1 MSLLYNSSIVSTH
14 EPEQE
19 FLETV
24 PNIIADKTIEYL
36 IIGYFDDQRRLIQI
50 GEVCSNRV
58 DAVSVPV
65 RRITHDALNLNARSI
80 ILMHNHPGGDPKPSQ
95 GDIKQTRDIARILA
109 PLGVHIDDHLIVA
122 RDQQFSFREAGL
134 L

>member
-1 MSLLYNSSIVSTH
+1 MSLLYKISASSTS
-14 EPEQE
+14 EPKQD
-19 FLETV
+19 FLESV
-24 PNIIADKTIEYL
+24 PNIIANKTIEYL

-50 GEVCSNRV
+50 VEVCSNRV

-65 RRITHDALNLNARSI
+65 RKITHDALNLNAHSI

-95 GDIKQTRDIARILA
+95 GDIKQTRDIARILN
-109 PLGVHIDDHLIVA
+109 PLGVQIDDHLIIA
-122 RDQQFSFREAGL
+122 GDQQYSFRQAGL

>member
-36 IIGYFDDQRRLIQI
+36 IIDYFDDQRRLIQI

-122 RDQQFSFREAGL
+122 RDQHFSFREAGL